1 MCVTVPHRCL
11 CLFLGSICHFNV
23 FHPCIFKHFQRKLWS
38 CLIVSSLHLC
48 QTPHATA
55 VVVILFPGAGKWH
68 QVMSSPI
75 KSDLKCVKFQAITRI
90 VQDWGGRDRDK
101 APFDFS
107 SCHLGGDKD
116 INEQSESV
124 LSPVSLSVSAG
135 KARS

>member
-1 MCVTVPHRCL
+1 MCVTISHPSL

-23 FHPCIFKHFQRKLWS
+23 FQPCILKHFQRKLWS

-48 QTPHATA
+48 QTPHAA

-90 VQDWGGRDRDK
+90 VRDWGGRDRDK

-107 SCHLGGDKD
+107 WCHLEGDKD
-116 INEQSESV
+116 ISEQSELV
-124 LSPVSLSVSAG
+124 LTPVWLSVSAG
-135 KARS
+135 KAES